1 MTSNLTVLQSHLADF
16 WSACCLTE
24 IRALYLAISLLE
36 SLLYGELSAE
46 LVSEIRGVHFYMK
59 VR

>member
-1 MTSNLTVLQSHLADF
+1 VTSNLTVLQSHLSDF

-24 IRALYLAISLLE
+24 IHALYRAIALLE
-36 SLLYGELSAE
+36 ALLYGELSAE
-46 LVSEIRGVHFYMK
+46 LRGELRGVHFYMK

>member
-1 MTSNLTVLQSHLADF
+1 MTSNLAILRSHLADF
-16 WSACCLTE
+16 WSACYRPE